1 MLINRNKIDVIFN
14 ALHGKNGEDGIAQSY
29 FEYLR
34 IPYTHSGVLSSYN
47 AMNKIISKKIFQQNK
62 LLTPKYFTLKK
73 NKASRSQI
81 KKLLS
86 SKKISFPVVVKPIN
100 EGSSLGVI
108 ISRNIEDLNKRCKY
122 LFKRYNELIFEKYI
136 AGQEIQAS
144 VLNNIPIGAIELIP
158 KRFFYDYKA
167 KYTKAAKTKHL
178 MPAKLSKKKYLEVL
192 KLARRAHDLLGCRG
206 VTRSDFKFFKNKF
219 YLLEINTQPGMTDL
233 SLVPEIANYYGIS
246 FPNLIEKILL
256 DASLNR

>member
-1 MLINRNKIDVIFN
+1 
-14 ALHGKNGEDGIAQSY
+14 
-29 FEYLR
+29 
-34 IPYTHSGVLSSYN
+34 
-47 AMNKIISKKIFQQNK
+47 MNKIISKKIFQQNK
-62 LLTPKYFTLKK
+62 LLTPKYFTLNK

-86 SKKISFPVVVKPIN
+86 SKKISFPVVVKPVN

-108 ISRNIEDLNKRCKY
+108 ISRNIEDLFKKSKY